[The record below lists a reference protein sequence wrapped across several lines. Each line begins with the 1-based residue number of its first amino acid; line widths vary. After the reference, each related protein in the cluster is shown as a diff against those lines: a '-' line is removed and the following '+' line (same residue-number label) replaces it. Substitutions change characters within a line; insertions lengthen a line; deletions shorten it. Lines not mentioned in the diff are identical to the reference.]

1 MKEITLNSTETKVL
15 KVNIGDKSYNIP
27 LAKSLSIKEARA
39 MSKDDDGLAFFAK
52 YIPMK
57 VLETLSVEDVATLA
71 NTWRDASFP
80 PEADTT
86 PGE

>member
-1 MKEITLNSTETKVL
+1 MKEITLNNNELKVL
-15 KVNIGDKSYNIP
+15 RVNIGKESYNIP

-39 MSKDDDGLAFFAK
+39 MSKDDDGLEFFAK
-52 YIPMK
+52 YIPMD

-71 NTWRDASFP
+71 TSWKEASFP
-80 PEADTT
+80 TEDETT